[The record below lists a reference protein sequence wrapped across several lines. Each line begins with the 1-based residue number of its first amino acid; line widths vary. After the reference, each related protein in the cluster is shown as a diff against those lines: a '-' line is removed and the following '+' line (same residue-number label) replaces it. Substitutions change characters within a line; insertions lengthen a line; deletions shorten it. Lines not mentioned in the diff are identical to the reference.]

1 MEGKEEHFQRTF
13 TRQGTGM
20 DANCYQ
26 GTAAF
31 ALPIHDNR
39 QAAQMPEAVQ
49 TRSGNSAGPV
59 FSPMLFGLRC
69 LPLQNLKAI
78 RILLWKFPGLGVQ
91 LEL

>member
-1 MEGKEEHFQRTF
+1 MEGKEENFQRPLK
-13 TRQGTGM
+13 RQDTGM
-20 DANCYQ
+20 DAKCYR

-59 FSPMLFGLRC
+59 FSPMFFGLGC
-69 LPLQNLKAI
+69 QPLENLKAI
-78 RILLWKFPGLGVQ
+78 QILLWKFPG
-91 LEL
+91 